1 MASLDLYTPIRAM
14 PHGLSK
20 EGGGGS
26 PLLVPVP
33 LPQYHGTSFS
43 LAPSLPCD
51 LWVSI
56 KNRLHSP
63 FSLPSQQ
70 AVKQAGN
77 QASKQANGIVVSHF
91 FFFLFL
97 ISFQSKSLSL
107 TFSGEFKSDD
117 GSPLFERSRLSIGCL
132 NVYLNAVKDGLAKRK
147 IHPLLG
153 IKLMSRITRI
163 QGT

>member
-1 MASLDLYTPIRAM
+1 MAPCALVGS
-14 PHGLSK
+14 
-20 EGGGGS
+20 S
-26 PLLVPVP
+26 PLPR
-33 LPQYHGTSFS
+33 
-43 LAPSLPCD
+43 D

-77 QASKQANGIVVSHF
+77 QASKQANGIVVSH
-91 FFFLFL
+91 FFLFL

-132 NVYLNAVKDGLAKRK
+132 NVYLNAVKDGLANRK
-147 IHPLLG
+147 IHPLPG
-153 IKLMSRITRI
+153 IKLMVGIARI